1 MSSHLLSAGLRHS
14 GARLSRRLDRA
25 TEDPQAAQLRVLTR
39 ILDRNADT
47 AFGRDHQ
54 FSEITT
60 AAEYRARVPLR
71 DYEGHRNYVDRAV
84 AGEPNVLTIDSLTM
98 LTMTSGTTAAPKRI
112 PITAEFAAEQAALT
126 RLWTYHALVEHPE
139 AFAGKILMIASPA
152 VEGTTASGVPF
163 GAMSGVAYR
172 RIPRLMRRRYAVPYA
187 VSLIVDP
194 QTRYFVTM
202 RMALEQD
209 ITVIATPNATTLLRL
224 ADIATQHAEELI
236 RAVHDGTLGVATPT
250 FSSVGDVTAHD
261 AHAEINRSL
270 RPNPERARELARV
283 LATHGSLDPR
293 HCWPRLALIGCW
305 LGGSAGLHASH
316 LAARFGPQVPL
327 RDLGL
332 IASEGRMTV
341 PLCDA
346 TAAGPLALDTNF
358 CEFIPEERIDA
369 ANPPVLLAHELMDTK
384 RYYIVLTT
392 SSGLYRYD
400 INDIVEV
407 RGFWGRTPQVAFV
420 RKGRDMVNIVGE
432 KLHLNQVQDALR
444 DAAGRAGIDVWQYR
458 LIPDAAACAYDLLVE
473 TTPACAAVSQHQGRT
488 FLQAFDDGLALR
500 NVEYAAKRSSG
511 RLAPTTLHLMAL
523 GWSETECRRDFDNG
537 KREVQHKWVAIG
549 LAWDDH
555 SRAAVRA
562 SFGAR
567 DVDLG
572 VVAPMA
578 TAG

>member
-1 MSSHLLSAGLRHS
+1 MSSHLLSAGLRLS
-14 GARLSRRLDRA
+14 GARLSRAFDRA
-25 TEDPQAAQLRVLTR
+25 TDDPQAAQLRILR
-39 ILDRNADT
+39 QILDRNADT
-47 AFGRDHQ
+47 AIGRDHQ

-112 PITAEFAAEQAALT
+112 PVTAEFAAEQAALT
-126 RLWTYHALVEHPE
+126 RLWMYHALVEHPE

-152 VEGTTASGVPF
+152 VEGTTESGVPF

-172 RIPRLMRRRYAVPYA
+172 RIPRLVRRRYAVPYA
-187 VSLIVDP
+187 VSLIEDP

-209 ITVIATPNATTLLRL
+209 VTVVATPNATTLLRL
-224 ADIATQHAEELI
+224 ADIGTQRAAELI
-236 RAVHDGTLGVATPT
+236 RAIHDGTLGVATPT
-250 FSSVGDVTAHD
+250 FSSVGDVSAHD
-261 AHAEINRSL
+261 ALAELNRSL
-270 RPNPERARELARV
+270 RPNPERARELADV
-283 LATHGSLDPR
+283 LATRGSLDPR

-305 LGGSAGLHASH
+305 LGGTAGLHASH

-332 IASEGRMTV
+332 IASEGRMTI
-341 PLCDA
+341 PLYDA
-346 TAAGPLALDTNF
+346 TAAGPLAVDTNF
-358 CEFIPEERIDA
+358 YEFIPEERIDD
-369 ANPPVLLAHELMDTK
+369 ANPPVLLAHELEDTK

-407 RGFWGRTPQVAFV
+407 RGLCGQTPQVAFV

-444 DAAGRAGIDVWQYR
+444 DAAATAGIAVWQYR
-458 LIPDAAACAYDLLVE
+458 LIPNAATCSYDLLVE
-473 TTPACAAVSQHQGRT
+473 TTPESTTVSQHQGRT
-488 FLQAFDDGLALR
+488 FLQTFDAGLAVR
-500 NVEYAAKRSSG
+500 NVEYSAKRSSG
-511 RLAPTTLHLMAL
+511 RLAQTTLHLMAP
-523 GWSETECRRDFDNG
+523 GWSEAECRRDFEHG
-537 KREVQHKWVAIG
+537 KREVQHKWAAIG
-549 LAWDDH
+549 LVWDDH
-555 SRAAVRA
+555 SRTAVRTTFA
-562 SFGAR
+562 VLDLDVR
-567 DVDLG
+567 DA
-572 VVAPMA
+572 APMA
-578 TAG
+578 AAG

>member
-1 MSSHLLSAGLRHS
+1 MSSHLLSAGLRLS
-14 GARLSRRLDRA
+14 GARLSRVFDRA
-25 TEDPQAAQLRVLTR
+25 TDDPQAAQLRLLTR
-39 ILDRNADT
+39 ILARNADT
-47 AFGRDHQ
+47 AIGRDHR

-60 AAEYRARVPLR
+60 AAEYRACVPLR

-84 AGEPNVLTIDSLTM
+84 AGESNVLTIDALTM

-112 PITAEFAAEQAALT
+112 PVTAEFAAEQAALT
-126 RLWTYHALVEHPE
+126 RLWMYHALVEHPE

-152 VEGTTASGVPF
+152 VEGTTDSGVAF

-172 RIPRLMRRRYAVPYA
+172 RIPRLVRRRYAVPYA

-194 QTRYFVTM
+194 ETRYFVTM
-202 RMALEQD
+202 RLALEQD
-209 ITVIATPNATTLLRL
+209 VTVVATPNATTLLRL
-224 ADIATQHAEELI
+224 ADIGTQRAEDII

-250 FSSVGDVTAHD
+250 FSSVADVCAHD
-261 AHAEINRSL
+261 ALGEINRSL

-346 TAAGPLALDTNF
+346 SAAGPLAVDTNF
-358 CEFIPEERIDA
+358 YEFIPEERIDD
-369 ANPPVLLAHELMDTK
+369 ANPPVLLAHELEDTK
-384 RYYIVLTT
+384 RYYVVLTT

-432 KLHLNQVQDALR
+432 KLHLNQVQEALR
-444 DAAGRAGIDVWQYR
+444 DAAVNAGIGVWQYR
-458 LIPDAAACAYDLLVE
+458 LIPDAAACSYDLLVE
-473 TTPACAAVSQHQGRT
+473 TTPESAAVSQDHARA
-488 FLQAFDDGLALR
+488 FVQAFDEGLALR
-500 NVEYAAKRSSG
+500 NVEYAAKRASG
-511 RLAPTTLHLMAL
+511 RLAQTNLHLMTS
-523 GWSETECRRDFDNG
+523 GWSEAECRRDFELG
-537 KREVQHKWVAIG
+537 KREVQHKWAAIG
-549 LAWDDH
+549 LVWDEQ
-555 SRAAVRA
+555 SRAAVRTTFA
-562 SFGAR
+562 ALEL
-567 DVDLG
+567 DLR
-572 VVAPMA
+572 VAAPMA
-578 TAG
+578 AAG